1 MTKQEFLNGVSFKVK
16 GYGNYKGGNTY
27 KYAECI
33 VEESRSSIDDKV
45 VLSSYHCNVLKI
57 GSKAFSGFAFIMGK
71 RVNIKYRFEDLIAY
85 EENVG
90 E

>member
-16 GYGNYKGGNTY
+16 GFGNYKGGNTY

-33 VEESRSSIDDKV
+33 VEESRSSIDDRV

-57 GSKAFSGFAFIMGK
+57 GSKSFSGVTFIMGK